1 MEEKKKL
8 RCPMGVPGAV
18 IAALIGIAG
27 IVYTLKEG
35 DWIAAAMF
43 SGLFIMATPFIRFV
57 VMVHAANDRLDE
69 LERKIKD
76 KNQS

>member
-27 IVYTLKEG
+27 VVYTLKQG

-43 SGLFIMATPFIRFV
+43 FGLFMMATPFIRFV
-57 VMVHAANDRLDE
+57 LMVHDANDRLDE
-69 LERKIKD
+69 LEKKLES
-76 KNQS
+76 KE

>member
-27 IVYTLKEG
+27 ILYTVKHG
-35 DWIAAAMF
+35 DWIAASMF
-43 SGLFIMATPFIRFV
+43 FGLFMMAAPFIRFV
-57 VMVHAANDRLDE
+57 LMVHSANDRLDE
-69 LERKIKD
+69 LEKKLD
-76 KNQS
+76 KKN